1 MDDQFQLLF
10 NKMKI
15 EMQNQTESITNT
27 IMDRMD
33 EKLKPILEENRNL
46 KIQIQKLE
54 NKIEYLE
61 RDKKSN
67 NIIIYGLKEGEK
79 STTELINYTKQKFQ
93 EELDITLGDYD
104 INRIYRIGKITN
116 KGRPRP
122 TLLSFTNG
130 WKKSEI
136 IKNKKK
142 SKVLYIADDYS
153 KETLEKRKALLP
165 KLKEE
170 RNKGNIAYLK
180 YDELIIKENSTANEK
195 RKREPSA
202 SPYANSQPRKQQVTS
217 FSPKKNRTNAFE
229 LMRGRSNSLTIHP
242 SGKEQ

>member
-1 MDDQFQLLF
+1 
-10 NKMKI
+10 
-15 EMQNQTESITNT
+15 
-27 IMDRMD
+27 MD

-79 STTELINYTKQKFQ
+79 STTELINLTKQKFQ
-93 EELDITLGDYD
+93 EEFNITLRDYD
-104 INRIYRIGKITN
+104 INKIYRIGKTTN
-116 KGRPRP
+116 KGKPRP
-122 TLLSFTNG
+122 TLLSFING

-136 IKNKKK
+136 FKNKKN
-142 SKVLYIADDYS
+142 SKLLYITEDYS

-170 RNKGNIAYLK
+170 RIKGNIAYLK
-180 YDELIIKENSTANEK
+180 YDKLIIKENSATNEK

-202 SPYANSQPRKQQVTS
+202 SPYTNSQPKKQQTMS
-217 FSPKKNRTNAFE
+217 FTPKNNRTNPFD
-229 LMRGRSNSLTIHP
+229 LMRSRSNSLTKQP
-242 SGKEQ
+242 SETEQ